1 MYILNFLA
9 ESATGGSSSS
19 PAQSGLP
26 SWIIWVVLGLLLVVM
41 LVPGF
46 LRSKKQKKEYEEK
59 MARMTV
65 GSKVK
70 TIGLIMGE
78 IVSMT
83 EDTVTLKTGDADHF
97 SYVTVEKRAVYE
109 ISPSEEPLDDI
120 YSTKDAC
127 ECDTASAETA
137 TCAEAVPEN
146 TEETAETTEETAKT
160 TEEVPENTEE
170 KSK

>member
-1 MYILNFLA
+1 
-9 ESATGGSSSS
+9 
-19 PAQSGLP
+19 
-26 SWIIWVVLGLLLVVM
+26 
-41 LVPGF
+41 
-46 LRSKKQKKEYEEK
+46 

-137 TCAEAVPEN
+137 SCTEAVPEN
-146 TEETAETTEETAKT
+146 SEEKS
-160 TEEVPENTEE
+160 ENTEVTDENSEE
-170 KSK
+170 KSE